1 MKTSSLEG
9 TPPGARSTPRARV
22 ARACSFA
29 PEEGPKI
36 RPCGNQDDSPPR
48 RARRRVRRPLIR
60 PLARDARAGAA
71 CSAQKPEVGSAAPS
85 RCRGRNVR
93 EPRRTPKTW
102 TRRVVLAVMLLA
114 VIALVGGLPG
124 RARADT
130 TTLKIGTLLPQNS
143 PWGHELKKWADL
155 VASDTG
161 GDLQIDFQWTG
172 QAGDE
177 VLMVQKIRTGQL
189 DAAVVSA
196 AGLAQTGVTD
206 AFDFPASGTLH
217 GLEQARLG
225 AGRGLGR
232 PQQAVRGSGLR
243 GAGLGRR
250 GCREADVGGLRG
262 ASSNRPARQGG
273 LHRARRPNSPLL
285 FSAIGGIAPRT
296 LPVTEILPGLS
307 NGSVTFLSTS
317 AILAEQLQWA
327 SRITHVEAKT
337 RSRSPSAGFSL
348 RRHG

>member
-1 MKTSSLEG
+1 M
-9 TPPGARSTPRARV
+9 
-22 ARACSFA
+22 
-29 PEEGPKI
+29 
-36 RPCGNQDDSPPR
+36 
-48 RARRRVRRPLIR
+48 
-60 PLARDARAGAA
+60 
-71 CSAQKPEVGSAAPS
+71 
-85 RCRGRNVR
+85 R

-143 PWGHELKKWADL
+143 PWGHDLKKWADL

-206 AFDFPASGTLH
+206 ALIFQLP
-217 GLEQARLG
+217 GLFTDWNKLDSVRAAVSDDLNKLFEDRGFVVLG
-225 AGRGLGR
+225 WGDAG
-232 PQQAVRGSGLR
+232 AVKPMSVGFEVHHPTDLR
-243 GAGLGRR
+243 GKGVFIVPG
-250 GCREADVGGLRG
+250 D
-262 ASSNRPARQGG
+262 PI
-273 LHRARRPNSPLL
+273 SPLL

-327 SRITHVEAKT
+327 SRITHVGEDTFAFAVGGFLASAPRMKALPQRFKDVMKARGTSLQGRLEPLVRSLDERAFARLKANKT
-337 RSRSPSAGFSL
+337 IYRLTESEKSEWKAVFDKVAAQL
-348 RRHG
+348 RGSVFTPAFFDRVERLARE